1 MKKGLLIVALFL
13 ATSAVLVWI
22 IESLVMEG
30 RMEIAF
36 ILMLFLHILAVIVFY
51 KEEDYY
57 ISIIFPCVLIGVF
70 YLLSLPGRT
79 TCYTH
84 FVYQRS
90 LLTAI
95 FLLTLIVAF
104 GFIIAKTIQHIRSKR
119 KS

>member
-13 ATSAVLVWI
+13 AASAALVFI
-22 IESLVMEG
+22 IESFVMEG

-36 ILMLFLHILAVIVFY
+36 ILMLFLHILAAIVFF

-57 ISIIFPCVLIGVF
+57 ISIMFSCILIGVF

-95 FLLTLIVAF
+95 FLPALMVAF
-104 GFIIAKTIQHIRSKR
+104 GFIITKTIQHMRSKR